1 MHQGNDIVNSTEIK
15 HIWILK
21 QVEGLGNTRI
31 RLLINHFG
39 SAEKIFEQELK
50 TLTEVDNFNKILA
63 SSILNIR
70 NRFSELENKFV
81 DLLENCEKKKIRIIS
96 YICNDYPAN
105 LKEIYDAPVILFY
118 RGNLH
123 ISDRYSI
130 AVVGG
135 RFPTDYGILCCQ
147 KFTNDLCDAGIPV
160 ISGMAKG
167 IDSIS
172 HYESCKRGNLNYA
185 ILGSGVDIVYPP
197 ENSDL
202 YQKIIET
209 GAVISEYAVGSK
221 AEPANFPARNRIISG
236 ISLGTLIVE
245 CGVKSG
251 ALITSTFALEQ
262 NKEVFA
268 IPGNINSRLSG
279 GTNNLIKK
287 GQAKLVTCVEDI
299 LEELKIPLEG
309 NITCYE
315 NQKQSQELNMFEQ
328 QIIDILSSEPVHID
342 YINEKTELPI
352 SQCLFH
358 LLNLEFKGAIKQY
371 PGKYF
376 IKL

>member
-1 MHQGNDIVNSTEIK
+1 MQLENNSDLK
-15 HIWILK
+15 YIWILK
-21 QVEGLGNTRI
+21 QADGLGNSRI
-31 RLLINHFG
+31 RLLLRHFG
-39 SAEKIFEQELK
+39 SAKTVFEKDLK
-50 TLTEVDNFNKILA
+50 DLIEVENFSKILA
-63 SSILNIR
+63 SSILSIRDKFTSLEQKFDELLAICDEKEINITGL
-70 NRFSELENKFV
+70 SL
-81 DLLENCEKKKIRIIS
+81 D
-96 YICNDYPAN
+96 DYPLN
-105 LKEIYDAPVILFY
+105 LKEIYDAPVILY
-118 RGNLH
+118 YKGKLDPA
-123 ISDRYSI
+123 DRYSV

-135 RFPTDYGILCCQ
+135 RNTTEYGMMCCQ

-167 IDSIS
+167 IDSIC
-172 HYESCKRGNLNYA
+172 HYEACKRGNLNYA
-185 ILGSGVDIVYPP
+185 ILGSGVDVVYPP
-197 ENSDL
+197 ENDKL

-209 GAVISEYAVGSK
+209 GAVMSEYPVGSK
-221 AEPANFPARNRIISG
+221 AEPVNFPARNRIISG

-268 IPGNINSRLSG
+268 VPGNINSRLSG

-287 GQAKLVTCVEDI
+287 GQAKLVTSVEDI
-299 LEELKIPLEG
+299 IEELKIPL
-309 NITCYE
+309 NIQSKPE
-315 NQKQSQELNMFEQ
+315 QKSDTELNIFEQ
-328 QIIDILSSEPVHID
+328 QIVDILSAEPVHID
-342 YINEKTELPI
+342 YINEKTELSI

-376 IKL
+376 IKI